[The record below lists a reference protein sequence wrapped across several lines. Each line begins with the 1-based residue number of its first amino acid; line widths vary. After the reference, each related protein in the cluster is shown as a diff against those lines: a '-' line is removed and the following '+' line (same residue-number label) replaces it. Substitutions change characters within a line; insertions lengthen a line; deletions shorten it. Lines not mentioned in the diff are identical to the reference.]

1 MVYVKPCVKMFYDLH
16 LANSTLNVDKI
27 LDLRNWRSVEHRL
40 KIQPHTIGIYLIQK
54 KDTGEIYYIGQS
66 DNIRTRLGQQHPH
79 YQDYDP
85 NTDILFLD
93 DADLKCSEIRDAI
106 EKLLIE
112 VLFPTANIKLKR
124 FSPEKPEIKMQP
136 LSDARIKIYQS
147 WTDER
152 RFRSVAA

>member
-16 LANSTLNVDKI
+16 LEKSTLNVDKI
-27 LDLRNWRSVEHRL
+27 LDLRNWRSVKHHL
-40 KIQPHTIGIYLIQK
+40 KVPPYTIGIYLIQK

-66 DNIRTRLGQQHPH
+66 DNIRKRLGANRH
-79 YQDYDP
+79 YHNFDS
-85 NTDILFLD
+85 NTNVLFLD

-136 LSDARIKIYQS
+136 LSDDWRKIY
-147 WTDER
+147 ER
-152 RFRSVAA
+152 ATERKMLMSVAA